1 MWVQREKGGLGP
13 KGKGG
18 WRAPHPR
25 KKLGSHGTSALR
37 GRRKNRLWVKG
48 TLEPYHK
55 MWLWSRRKIVAA
67 RLKEKAASG
76 PSGNT
81 DFRPAEKP
89 MLKAKRGSEDAS
101 GAPSGEAQYKPR
113 KVTRGAQVAPCK
125 PKGSPRAL
133 IAQGCFVG
141 YGRESGLQS
150 TIHMSLAIVGNL
162 NEVLYYVLFVVACL
176 FFPRF
181 VCIRWICFG

>member
-1 MWVQREKGGLGP
+1 
-13 KGKGG
+13 
-18 WRAPHPR
+18 
-25 KKLGSHGTSALR
+25 
-37 GRRKNRLWVKG
+37 
-48 TLEPYHK
+48 

-141 YGRESGLQS
+141 YGRESGLQA

-176 FFPRF
+176 FFQDLF
-181 VCIRWICFG
+181 VLGGYVLDSCDLYHVDMFWIVRVKLRPLRVYETSKFIMVSIHQSCRW

>member
-1 MWVQREKGGLGP
+1 
-13 KGKGG
+13 
-18 WRAPHPR
+18 
-25 KKLGSHGTSALR
+25 
-37 GRRKNRLWVKG
+37 
-48 TLEPYHK
+48 

-176 FFPRF
+176 FFQDLF
-181 VCIRWICFG
+181 VLGGYVLDSCDLYHVDMFWIVRVQLRPSGSTSHRNS

>member
-1 MWVQREKGGLGP
+1 
-13 KGKGG
+13 
-18 WRAPHPR
+18 
-25 KKLGSHGTSALR
+25 
-37 GRRKNRLWVKG
+37 
-48 TLEPYHK
+48 
-55 MWLWSRRKIVAA
+55 
-67 RLKEKAASG
+67 
-76 PSGNT
+76 
-81 DFRPAEKP
+81 

-141 YGRESGLQS
+141 YGRESGLQA

-176 FFPRF
+176 LFSK
-181 VCIRWICFG
+181 ICLY

>member
-1 MWVQREKGGLGP
+1 
-13 KGKGG
+13 
-18 WRAPHPR
+18 
-25 KKLGSHGTSALR
+25 
-37 GRRKNRLWVKG
+37 
-48 TLEPYHK
+48 